1 MNQLKKYVIYF
12 VVATLMIQS
21 TLVFGKENKKATL
34 LQPETV
40 YYYDLNFDG
49 KTEKIYYTLEG
60 MDNGYGFVEYN
71 GITVYIND
79 QVKFRKDFE
88 FFDAFGGNINY
99 YIMDLNKND
108 RKLDFFLSVTDSRFS
123 TLVYSAFQQ
132 YENGKIVNIAT
143 NKSCKDLNKGMEYTI
158 KEIDGKGNF
167 SLNIFT
173 PFKIPS
179 LGLYWI
185 NVPMKYKN
193 KKISQKKVSS
203 YKIEQTN
210 DNTKLSNGKYILNK
224 NIALY
229 QKSSKNSKVID
240 YVYKGEKVRLLK
252 LVPLTNTWKDDGGVK
267 EYTAYA
273 YVQSNS
279 GKKGWIYLD
288 KQYPGYG
295 KGIFKQV
302 LTW

>member
-60 MDNGYGFVEYN
+60 REWGEGFAEYN
-71 GITVYIND
+71 AITVYIND

-88 FFDAFGGNINY
+88 FNGAFGGEINY
-99 YIMDLNKND
+99 YIMDLNKSD
-108 RKLDFFLSVTDSRFS
+108 KKLDFFLSVLDTQFSTLYS

-143 NKSCKDLNKGMEYTI
+143 NKSCKDLNKGRGYTI
-158 KEIDGKGNF
+158 EEIDGKGNF

-185 NVPMKYKN
+185 NIPMKYKN
-193 KKISQKKVSS
+193 KKYPKRKFHLTKWNRRTIIQN
-203 YKIEQTN
+203 YQME
-210 DNTKLSNGKYILNK
+210 NTY
-224 NIALY
+224 
-229 QKSSKNSKVID
+229 
-240 YVYKGEKVRLLK
+240 
-252 LVPLTNTWKDDGGVK
+252 
-267 EYTAYA
+267 
-273 YVQSNS
+273 
-279 GKKGWIYLD
+279 
-288 KQYPGYG
+288 
-295 KGIFKQV
+295 
-302 LTW
+302 